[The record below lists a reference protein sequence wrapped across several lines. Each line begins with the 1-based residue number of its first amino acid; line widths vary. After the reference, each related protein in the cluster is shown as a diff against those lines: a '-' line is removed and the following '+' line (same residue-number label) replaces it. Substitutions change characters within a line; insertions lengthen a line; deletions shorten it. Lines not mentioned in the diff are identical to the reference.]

1 MTESWFAWLFF
12 AFFVFWVS
20 KGMFLAEASLVF
32 RGLFS
37 KGERSYVGNTGLQ
50 YLTTLYRAGIM
61 ALLIYML
68 IHVTG
73 EFTFINYSIVLGVI
87 LAAILTQ
94 SFPLLPLTRPPDS
107 PNGARFCTVLPA
119 VPLSCCDAAA
129 AAAAAGAAA
138 AAAATSETIRR
149 RTPKHDLSL
158 RATQDQCA
166 TCSGIKPIT
175 HARTSSGSCTRAPAR
190 THTRARPRA
199 VQTHRHARTHTRA
212 RAHTHRH
219 KHTQTH

>member
-1 MTESWFAWLFF
+1 MDVITRISSPMTESWFAWLFF

-94 SFPLLPLTRPPDS
+94 NLLTRLVGLVFLSNRMLD
-107 PNGARFCTVLPA
+107 GALEQRRLIGDVLCGLIPLAIMLLYMIPA
-119 VPLSCCDAAA
+119 CNMVVV
-129 AAAAAGAAA
+129 
-138 AAAATSETIRR
+138 II
-149 RTPKHDLSL
+149 LSL
-158 RATQDQCA
+158 LYVGMILVKSIQLFYNNLLSVLYVLLYITSLEIIPLVGAILW
-166 TCSGIKPIT
+166 IKNII
-175 HARTSSGSCTRAPAR
+175 
-190 THTRARPRA
+190 
-199 VQTHRHARTHTRA
+199 Q
-212 RAHTHRH
+212 
-219 KHTQTH
+219 

>member
-1 MTESWFAWLFF
+1 MDVITRISSPVTESWFAWLFF

-94 SFPLLPLTRPPDS
+94 NLLTRLVGLVFLS
-107 PNGARFCTVLPA
+107 NRMLEGALEQRRLIGDVLCGLIPLAIMLLYMIPA
-119 VPLSCCDAAA
+119 CNMVVV
-129 AAAAAGAAA
+129 
-138 AAAATSETIRR
+138 II
-149 RTPKHDLSL
+149 LSL
-158 RATQDQCA
+158 LYVGMILVKSIQLFYNNLLSVLYVLLYITSLEIIPLVGAILW
-166 TCSGIKPIT
+166 IKNII
-175 HARTSSGSCTRAPAR
+175 
-190 THTRARPRA
+190 
-199 VQTHRHARTHTRA
+199 Q
-212 RAHTHRH
+212 
-219 KHTQTH
+219 

>member
-1 MTESWFAWLFF
+1 MDVITRISSPMTESWFAWLFF

-94 SFPLLPLTRPPDS
+94 NLLTRLVGLVFLS
-107 PNGARFCTVLPA
+107 NRMLEGALEQRRLIGDVLCGLIPLAIMLLYMIPA
-119 VPLSCCDAAA
+119 CNMVVV
-129 AAAAAGAAA
+129 
-138 AAAATSETIRR
+138 II
-149 RTPKHDLSL
+149 LSL
-158 RATQDQCA
+158 LYVGMILVKSIQLFYNNLLSVLYVLLYITSLEIIPLVGAILW
-166 TCSGIKPIT
+166 IKNII
-175 HARTSSGSCTRAPAR
+175 
-190 THTRARPRA
+190 
-199 VQTHRHARTHTRA
+199 Q
-212 RAHTHRH
+212 
-219 KHTQTH
+219 

>member
-1 MTESWFAWLFF
+1 MDVITRISSPMTESWFAWLFF

-94 SFPLLPLTRPPDS
+94 NLLTRLVGLVFLS
-107 PNGARFCTVLPA
+107 NRMLEGALEQRRLIGDVLCGLIPLAIMLLYMIPA
-119 VPLSCCDAAA
+119 CNMVVV
-129 AAAAAGAAA
+129 
-138 AAAATSETIRR
+138 IV
-149 RTPKHDLSL
+149 LSL
-158 RATQDQCA
+158 LYVGMILVKSIQLFYNNLLSVLYVLLYITSLEVIPLVVAILW
-166 TCSGIKPIT
+166 IKNII
-175 HARTSSGSCTRAPAR
+175 
-190 THTRARPRA
+190 
-199 VQTHRHARTHTRA
+199 
-212 RAHTHRH
+212 
-219 KHTQTH
+219 K

>member
-1 MTESWFAWLFF
+1 MDVITRISSPLTESWFAWLFF

-94 SFPLLPLTRPPDS
+94 NLLTRLVGLVFLS
-107 PNGARFCTVLPA
+107 NRMLEGALEQRRLIGDVLCGLIPLAIMLLYMIPA
-119 VPLSCCDAAA
+119 CNMVVV
-129 AAAAAGAAA
+129 
-138 AAAATSETIRR
+138 II
-149 RTPKHDLSL
+149 LSL
-158 RATQDQCA
+158 LYVGMILVKSIQLFYNNLLSVLYVLLYITSLEVIPLVVAILW
-166 TCSGIKPIT
+166 IKNII
-175 HARTSSGSCTRAPAR
+175 
-190 THTRARPRA
+190 
-199 VQTHRHARTHTRA
+199 Q
-212 RAHTHRH
+212 
-219 KHTQTH
+219 

>member
-1 MTESWFAWLFF
+1 MDVITRISSPMTESWFAWLFF

-94 SFPLLPLTRPPDS
+94 NLLTRLVGLVFLS
-107 PNGARFCTVLPA
+107 NRMLEGALEQRRLIGDVLCGLIPLAIMLLYMIPA
-119 VPLSCCDAAA
+119 CNMVVV
-129 AAAAAGAAA
+129 
-138 AAAATSETIRR
+138 IV
-149 RTPKHDLSL
+149 LSL
-158 RATQDQCA
+158 LYVGMILVKSIQLFYNNLLSVLYVLLYITSLEIIPLVGAILW
-166 TCSGIKPIT
+166 IKNII
-175 HARTSSGSCTRAPAR
+175 
-190 THTRARPRA
+190 
-199 VQTHRHARTHTRA
+199 Q
-212 RAHTHRH
+212 
-219 KHTQTH
+219 

>member
-1 MTESWFAWLFF
+1 MDVITRISSPMTESWFAWLFF

-94 SFPLLPLTRPPDS
+94 NLLTRLVGLVFLS
-107 PNGARFCTVLPA
+107 NRMLEGALEQRRLIGDVLCGLIPLAIMLLYMIPA
-119 VPLSCCDAAA
+119 CNMVVV
-129 AAAAAGAAA
+129 
-138 AAAATSETIRR
+138 IV
-149 RTPKHDLSL
+149 LSL
-158 RATQDQCA
+158 LYVGMILVKSIQLFYNNLLSVLYVLLYITSLELIPLVVAILW
-166 TCSGIKPIT
+166 IKNII
-175 HARTSSGSCTRAPAR
+175 
-190 THTRARPRA
+190 
-199 VQTHRHARTHTRA
+199 
-212 RAHTHRH
+212 
-219 KHTQTH
+219 K

>member
-1 MTESWFAWLFF
+1 MDVITRISSPMTESWFAWLFF
-12 AFFVFWVS
+12 AFFVLWVS

-94 SFPLLPLTRPPDS
+94 NLLTRLVGLVFLS
-107 PNGARFCTVLPA
+107 NRMLEGALEQRRLIGDVLCGLIPLAIMLLYMIPA
-119 VPLSCCDAAA
+119 CNMVVV
-129 AAAAAGAAA
+129 
-138 AAAATSETIRR
+138 IV
-149 RTPKHDLSL
+149 LSL
-158 RATQDQCA
+158 LYVGMILVKSIQLFYNNLLSVLYVLLYITSLEVIPLVVAILW
-166 TCSGIKPIT
+166 IKNII
-175 HARTSSGSCTRAPAR
+175 
-190 THTRARPRA
+190 
-199 VQTHRHARTHTRA
+199 
-212 RAHTHRH
+212 
-219 KHTQTH
+219 K

>member
-1 MTESWFAWLFF
+1 MDVITRISSPMTESWFAWLFF

-94 SFPLLPLTRPPDS
+94 NLLTRLVGLVFLS
-107 PNGARFCTVLPA
+107 NRMLEGALEQRRLIGDVLCGLIPLAIMLLYMIPA
-119 VPLSCCDAAA
+119 CNMVVV
-129 AAAAAGAAA
+129 
-138 AAAATSETIRR
+138 II
-149 RTPKHDLSL
+149 LSL
-158 RATQDQCA
+158 LYVGMILVKSIQLFYNNLLSVLYVLLYITSLEVIPLVVAILW
-166 TCSGIKPIT
+166 IKNII
-175 HARTSSGSCTRAPAR
+175 
-190 THTRARPRA
+190 
-199 VQTHRHARTHTRA
+199 
-212 RAHTHRH
+212 
-219 KHTQTH
+219 K

>member
-1 MTESWFAWLFF
+1 MDVITRISSPMTESWFAWLFF

-94 SFPLLPLTRPPDS
+94 NLLTRLVGLVFLS
-107 PNGARFCTVLPA
+107 SRMLEGALEQRRLIGDVLCGLIPLAIMLLYMIPA
-119 VPLSCCDAAA
+119 CNMVVVIVLSVLYVGMILVKSIQLFYNNLLSVLYVLLYITSLELIPLVVA
-129 AAAAAGAAA
+129 
-138 AAAATSETIRR
+138 I
-149 RTPKHDLSL
+149 LW
-158 RATQDQCA
+158 
-166 TCSGIKPIT
+166 IKNII
-175 HARTSSGSCTRAPAR
+175 
-190 THTRARPRA
+190 
-199 VQTHRHARTHTRA
+199 
-212 RAHTHRH
+212 
-219 KHTQTH
+219 K

>member
-1 MTESWFAWLFF
+1 MDVITRISSPMTESWFAWLFF

-94 SFPLLPLTRPPDS
+94 NLLTRLVGLVFLSNRMLD
-107 PNGARFCTVLPA
+107 GALEQRRLIGDVLCGLIPLAIMLLYMIPA
-119 VPLSCCDAAA
+119 CNMVVV
-129 AAAAAGAAA
+129 
-138 AAAATSETIRR
+138 II
-149 RTPKHDLSL
+149 LSL
-158 RATQDQCA
+158 LYVGMILVKSIQLFYNNLLSVLYVLLYITSLEVIPLVVAILW
-166 TCSGIKPIT
+166 IKNII
-175 HARTSSGSCTRAPAR
+175 
-190 THTRARPRA
+190 
-199 VQTHRHARTHTRA
+199 
-212 RAHTHRH
+212 
-219 KHTQTH
+219 K

>member
-1 MTESWFAWLFF
+1 MDVITRISSPMTESWFAWLFF

-94 SFPLLPLTRPPDS
+94 NLLTRLVGLVFLSNRMLD
-107 PNGARFCTVLPA
+107 GALEQRRLIGDVLCGLIPLAIMLLYMIPA
-119 VPLSCCDAAA
+119 CNMVVV
-129 AAAAAGAAA
+129 
-138 AAAATSETIRR
+138 IV
-149 RTPKHDLSL
+149 LSL
-158 RATQDQCA
+158 LYVGMILVKSIQLFYNNLLSVLYVLLYITSLEVIPLVVAILW
-166 TCSGIKPIT
+166 IKNII
-175 HARTSSGSCTRAPAR
+175 
-190 THTRARPRA
+190 
-199 VQTHRHARTHTRA
+199 
-212 RAHTHRH
+212 
-219 KHTQTH
+219 K

>member
-1 MTESWFAWLFF
+1 MDVITRISSPMTESWFAWLFF

-94 SFPLLPLTRPPDS
+94 NLLTRLVGLVFLS
-107 PNGARFCTVLPA
+107 NRMLEGALEQRRLIGYVLCGLIPLAMMLLYMIPA
-119 VPLSCCDAAA
+119 CNMVVV
-129 AAAAAGAAA
+129 
-138 AAAATSETIRR
+138 IV
-149 RTPKHDLSL
+149 LSL
-158 RATQDQCA
+158 LYVGMILVKSIQLFYNNLLSVLYVLLYITSLEVIPLVVAILW
-166 TCSGIKPIT
+166 IKNII
-175 HARTSSGSCTRAPAR
+175 
-190 THTRARPRA
+190 
-199 VQTHRHARTHTRA
+199 
-212 RAHTHRH
+212 
-219 KHTQTH
+219 K

>member
-1 MTESWFAWLFF
+1 MDVITRISSPMTESWFAWLFF

-94 SFPLLPLTRPPDS
+94 NLLTRLVGLVFLS
-107 PNGARFCTVLPA
+107 NRMLEGALEQRRLIGDVLCGLIPLAIMLLCMIPA
-119 VPLSCCDAAA
+119 CNMVVV
-129 AAAAAGAAA
+129 
-138 AAAATSETIRR
+138 IV
-149 RTPKHDLSL
+149 LSL
-158 RATQDQCA
+158 LYVGMILVKSIQLFYNNLLSVLYVLLYITSLEVIPLVVAILW
-166 TCSGIKPIT
+166 IKNII
-175 HARTSSGSCTRAPAR
+175 
-190 THTRARPRA
+190 
-199 VQTHRHARTHTRA
+199 
-212 RAHTHRH
+212 
-219 KHTQTH
+219 K

>member
-1 MTESWFAWLFF
+1 
-12 AFFVFWVS
+12 
-20 KGMFLAEASLVF
+20 MFLAEASLVF

-94 SFPLLPLTRPPDS
+94 NLLTRLVGLVFLS
-107 PNGARFCTVLPA
+107 NRMLEGALEQRRLIGDVLCGLIPLAIMLLYMIPA
-119 VPLSCCDAAA
+119 CNMVVV
-129 AAAAAGAAA
+129 
-138 AAAATSETIRR
+138 IV
-149 RTPKHDLSL
+149 LSL
-158 RATQDQCA
+158 LYVGMILVKSIQLFYNNLLSVLYVLLYITSLELIPLVVAILW
-166 TCSGIKPIT
+166 IKNII
-175 HARTSSGSCTRAPAR
+175 
-190 THTRARPRA
+190 
-199 VQTHRHARTHTRA
+199 
-212 RAHTHRH
+212 
-219 KHTQTH
+219 K

>member
-1 MTESWFAWLFF
+1 MDVITRISSPMTESWFAWLFF

-94 SFPLLPLTRPPDS
+94 NLLTRLVGLVFLS
-107 PNGARFCTVLPA
+107 NRMLEGALEQRRLIGDVLCGLIPLAIMLLYMIPA
-119 VPLSCCDAAA
+119 CNMVVL
-129 AAAAAGAAA
+129 
-138 AAAATSETIRR
+138 IV
-149 RTPKHDLSL
+149 LSL
-158 RATQDQCA
+158 LYVGMILVKSIQLFYNNLLSVLYVLLYITSLEVIPLVVAILW
-166 TCSGIKPIT
+166 IKNII
-175 HARTSSGSCTRAPAR
+175 
-190 THTRARPRA
+190 
-199 VQTHRHARTHTRA
+199 
-212 RAHTHRH
+212 
-219 KHTQTH
+219 K

>member
-1 MTESWFAWLFF
+1 MDVITRISSPMTESWFAWLFF

-94 SFPLLPLTRPPDS
+94 NLLTRLVGLVFLS
-107 PNGARFCTVLPA
+107 NRMLEGALEQRRLIGDVLCGLIPLAIMLLYMIPA
-119 VPLSCCDAAA
+119 CNMVVVIVLSVLYVGMILVKSIQLFYNNLLSVLYVLLYITSLELIPLVVA
-129 AAAAAGAAA
+129 
-138 AAAATSETIRR
+138 I
-149 RTPKHDLSL
+149 LW
-158 RATQDQCA
+158 
-166 TCSGIKPIT
+166 IKNII
-175 HARTSSGSCTRAPAR
+175 
-190 THTRARPRA
+190 
-199 VQTHRHARTHTRA
+199 
-212 RAHTHRH
+212 
-219 KHTQTH
+219 K